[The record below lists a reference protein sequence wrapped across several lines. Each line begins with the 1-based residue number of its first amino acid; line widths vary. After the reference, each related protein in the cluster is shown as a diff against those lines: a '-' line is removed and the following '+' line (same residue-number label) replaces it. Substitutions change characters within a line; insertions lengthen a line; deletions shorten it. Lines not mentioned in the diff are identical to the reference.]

1 MCERSRVGT
10 CVCVCERSC
19 VCVLLMVVCW
29 LCVSCVRVC
38 MCEHSRV
45 FIAYGVVICC
55 VVHVCTCGR
64 VHGWAC
70 AHVDIWTCEEGWDG
84 MWMSVHVRMCGRVSM
99 FKSRGH

>member
-1 MCERSRVGT
+1 M
-10 CVCVCERSC
+10 CVCTSVCACERSC

-55 VVHVCTCGR
+55 VVHVCTL
-64 VHGWAC
+64 AC
-70 AHVDIWTCEEGWDG
+70 RQSEFMIVWHAET
-84 MWMSVHVRMCGRVSM
+84 
-99 FKSRGH
+99 